1 MPAWL
6 RIAGWA
12 VTVGAI
18 AVYLVMVTVTLPHLM
33 ALAGQPVFDLMPG
46 GYDIDTARSILTALG
61 EEGRSYY
68 VGVQHLLDAAF
79 PPLLGLTLAYW
90 LWRTGRRWRDQGLP
104 MRPIVMG
111 LLIGF
116 AFLATAF
123 DLAENAMV
131 GQMLDLGA
139 EGLTEPLVNAAS
151 TFTLGK
157 ATVSSIAYTALLVLA
172 LGPWVAGLLNKRQG

>member
-1 MPAWL
+1 MPGWL

-12 VTVGAI
+12 VTIAAI
-18 AVYLVMVTVTLPHLM
+18 VVYLIMVTVTLPHLM

-46 GYDIDTARSILTALG
+46 GYDLATAQAIIAALG

-68 VGVQHLLDAAF
+68 AGVQHALDTAF
-79 PPLLGLTLAYW
+79 PPLMGLTLAYW
-90 LWRTGRRWRDQGLP
+90 LWRAGRRWRAKGLP

-111 LLIGF
+111 LLVGF

-123 DLAENAMV
+123 DLAENTTV
-131 GQMLDLGA
+131 SQMLAAGP

-157 ATVSSIAYTALLVLA
+157 AAASTVGYTALLVLA
-172 LGPWVAGLLNKRQG
+172 LGPWVAGLLRRKD